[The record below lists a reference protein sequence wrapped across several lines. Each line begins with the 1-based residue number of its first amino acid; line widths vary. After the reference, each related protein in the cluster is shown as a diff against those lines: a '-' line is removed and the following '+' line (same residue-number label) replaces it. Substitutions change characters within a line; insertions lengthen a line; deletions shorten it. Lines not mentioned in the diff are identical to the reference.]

1 MDARIMRSLAE
12 LIAEHHRQN
21 CQYQKTDQYSDFDTT
36 VSHDLDEDYDCKGN
50 LVKGVS
56 DHQAE
61 GRGTAHGPATGI
73 DP

>member
-21 CQYQKTDQYSDFDTT
+21 RQDYKTDQYSDFDTT
-36 VSHDLDEDYDCKGN
+36 VSHDLDEDYN
-50 LVKGVS
+50 Y
-56 DHQAE
+56 QAE
-61 GRGTAHGPATGI
+61 GLGTTQGLSTGI

>member
-21 CQYQKTDQYSDFDTT
+21 RQDYTTDHSAFDTT
-36 VSHDLDEDYDCKGN
+36 VSHDLDEDYN
-50 LVKGVS
+50 
-56 DHQAE
+56 HQAE
-61 GRGTAHGPATGI
+61 GLGTAHGPATGI